1 MPSAEHFHQI
11 GSVEASVFLE
21 AQAMASKKKCKTADS
36 TKNNA
41 LSSALGGK
49 SGTAYNTPVIND
61 ANLLPVSSKSSTF
74 AETLV
79 QKTKDVTKVA
89 VERFV
94 DFFQHFPEKSLT
106 SMYLCNEHR
115 PFPSH
120 VGDIDMIRI
129 RAAEKVILEEETSQ
143 GRMMRDQYGRLV
155 PEALRSSL
163 DARNAAAGDYDRWYV
178 KNQESTILTIP

>member
-1 MPSAEHFHQI
+1 MTKPYPFVWNGVNYLLKISSDLDFLSHFSEVETWFGFSLVRNPFVVAVCLDKRPATPMSSHVLSNARSLRRNINASPSAEHFHQI

-89 VERFV
+89 VERCV
-94 DFFQHFPEKSLT
+94 DFFQHFPEKIT
-106 SMYLCNEHR
+106 NINVFM
-115 PFPSH
+115 
-120 VGDIDMIRI
+120 
-129 RAAEKVILEEETSQ
+129 
-143 GRMMRDQYGRLV
+143 
-155 PEALRSSL
+155 
-163 DARNAAAGDYDRWYV
+163 
-178 KNQESTILTIP
+178 